1 MPATDSRI
9 MTKKLSR
16 RSIAQIRRHFPYA
29 RERKKERKK
38 ERERERERTCVWMRE
53 REAKK
58 VCAELYCC

>member
-38 ERERERERTCVWMRE
+38 ERERERERTRE
-53 REAKK
+53 REN
-58 VCAELYCC
+58 VCVDERERG